1 LYSSSFSLQAVFWF
15 KYIQLTVKE
24 RTGKKEK
31 QHISYFKYEMWKLQ
45 QTRAAAV
52 WPAEGTVLEDTEN
65 TVSLGSDL
73 QKTLLS

>member
-1 LYSSSFSLQAVFWF
+1 
-15 KYIQLTVKE
+15 
-24 RTGKKEK
+24 
-31 QHISYFKYEMWKLQ
+31 MWKLQ
-45 QTRAAAV
+45 QTRAAAA